1 MHWPKKRKLKL
12 AENSFAFATCFWVTQ
27 TASRIVGNAPAAA
40 ARGYEWRE
48 REPVNI
54 KWTHRVLPGSLL
66 LGCSCACW
74 AQEFEESL
82 ARPAWPCPSLLH
94 RCTVLCWTLNF
105 SPPCRTAIPFTQLC
119 QTGAAELTKRKMWR
133 ERVKGKYFRDTNRP
147 QDVFLA
153 GKYGLYSGI
162 LSGIRLLHE
171 WI

>member
-94 RCTVLCWTLNF
+94 SCTVVHWTLNF
-105 SPPCRTAIPFTQLC
+105 SPLCRTAIPFTQLC
-119 QTGAAELTKRKMWR
+119 QTGQRSWQKERCDARELKENISETPTDRKMSFWQ
-133 ERVKGKYFRDTNRP
+133 ENMGFIQVYCL
-147 QDVFLA
+147 V
-153 GKYGLYSGI
+153 
-162 LSGIRLLHE
+162 
-171 WI
+171 

>member
-1 MHWPKKRKLKL
+1 MHWPKKRKLKW

-40 ARGYEWRE
+40 RGYEWRE

-66 LGCSCACW
+66 RCSCLCLLSPRIW
-74 AQEFEESL
+74 RISRSPCL
-82 ARPAWPCPSLLH
+82 ALSFTPPQLH
-94 RCTVLCWTLNF
+94 SCTLNVELF
-105 SPPCRTAIPFTQLC
+105 PTVPNCNSIHSAMSD
-119 QTGAAELTKRKMWR
+119 GAAELTKRKMWR